1 MGFGKIFV
9 EGLQVAENPN
19 RRLFLIIYIWC
30 ELRDS
35 NLLLNI
41 FGVLGGSQFQQK
53 TADMMLFSV
62 NIMENKFGEKLK
74 PVKGSIVAAIL
85 NVGVRDNPSCRVLNI
100 ATS

>member
-9 EGLQVAENPN
+9 EGLQVAENTN

-41 FGVLGGSQFQQK
+41 FEVLGGSQFQQK

-62 NIMENKFGEKLK
+62 HIMENRFGEKLRS
-74 PVKGSIVAAIL
+74 VKGSVVMIIL
-85 NVGVRDNPSCRVLNI
+85 E
-100 ATS
+100 